1 MYEESSALDIA
12 GKNSTDNSLLLQKGQ
27 RAIDKMQRVGNS
39 DKCSRLKWE
48 DSNKIKVATL
58 NKWKMTIFS
67 QTLL

>member
-39 DKCSRLKWE
+39 DKCSRLK
-48 DSNKIKVATL
+48 
-58 NKWKMTIFS
+58 
-67 QTLL
+67 